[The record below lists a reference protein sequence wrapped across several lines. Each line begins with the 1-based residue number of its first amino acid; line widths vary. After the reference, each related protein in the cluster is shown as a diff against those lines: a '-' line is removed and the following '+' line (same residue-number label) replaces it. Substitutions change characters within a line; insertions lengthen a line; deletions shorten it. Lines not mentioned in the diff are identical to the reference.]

1 MKTSTEQG
9 IRRQRQAST
18 RSGRTKHAARF
29 ALIGAV
35 ALVVLGCTSAG
46 EPRGGTAEVHTT
58 AKPTLHCT
66 PSSDCIVVVQ
76 KKCVLGF
83 IACKTD
89 VSHDPVVVTG
99 GANTIRWVL
108 AGPDLHW
115 RAGGGIA
122 PEAGSGIR
130 CNPPAGSNTVHCE
143 NTHQPKPAPGWKY
156 TVMLEGLPDLDPFI
170 VNN

>member
-1 MKTSTEQG
+1 MNPIKNQRMELH
-9 IRRQRQAST
+9 RQAST
-18 RSGRTKHAARF
+18 PNGSGRHGVRSI
-29 ALIGAV
+29 LIGALSL
-35 ALVVLGCTSAG
+35 AVVGCTTAG
-46 EPRGGTAEVHTT
+46 EPRGGTAEVHTM

-115 RAGGGIA
+115 RAGGGVA
-122 PEAGSGIR
+122 PEAGSGIH